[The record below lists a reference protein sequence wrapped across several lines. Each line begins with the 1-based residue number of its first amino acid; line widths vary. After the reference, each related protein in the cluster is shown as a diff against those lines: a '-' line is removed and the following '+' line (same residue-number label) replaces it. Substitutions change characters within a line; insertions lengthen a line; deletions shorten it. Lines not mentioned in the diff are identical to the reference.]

1 MNRSRT
7 LSAFAAAALAAS
19 LLAGCSDS
27 NADVE
32 PLAEPVLDFPQTSTT
47 PTPTPTTTK
56 SDDDEVNIHRR
67 ASLATGL
74 CYSIRCL
81 RAWFG

>member
-27 NADVE
+27 GADVE
-32 PLAEPVLDFPQTSTT
+32 PLAEPMLDFPQTSTT
-47 PTPTPTTTK
+47 ATPTPTTTET
-56 SDDDEVNIHRR
+56 DDEEETTT
-67 ASLATGL
+67 SSSTTTKK
-74 CYSIRCL
+74 SSSSSS
-81 RAWFG
+81 